1 MKKSLISFI
10 NIFEGVLNVKSQPQT
25 RQTDPM
31 GHCCRSILFRRN
43 WYFILLI
50 IWFSQVS
57 FPMDL
62 VKVRLQLQ
70 NELSTQPVEGKTF
83 GFFGMFKKV
92 LKNEGFFSLFKGS
105 GAAALRQVIYGGI
118 SIGMYKVLT
127 QESHHLLD
135 IQGVFIWWENN
146 HLISSTNCCFS
157 RDWTG
162 RSVGRPAPCM
172 NLLYRSNES

>member
-1 MKKSLISFI
+1 
-10 NIFEGVLNVKSQPQT
+10 
-25 RQTDPM
+25 
-31 GHCCRSILFRRN
+31 
-43 WYFILLI
+43 
-50 IWFSQVS
+50 
-57 FPMDL
+57 MDL

-118 SIGMYKVLT
+118 SIGMYKVVT
-127 QESHHLLD
+127 QESHRLLD

-146 HLISSTNCCFS
+146 HLS